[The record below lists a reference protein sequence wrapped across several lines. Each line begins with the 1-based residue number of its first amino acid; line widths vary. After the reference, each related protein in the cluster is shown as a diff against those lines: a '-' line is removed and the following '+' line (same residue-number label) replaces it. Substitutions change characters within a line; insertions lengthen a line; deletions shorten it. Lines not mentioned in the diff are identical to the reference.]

1 MEKAFLVDLGW
12 SPHFENQTDQ
22 KELAEYLPAR
32 VSEIHY
38 DQVSAFAEAG
48 AIRLTFPAN
57 IRSGD
62 VGVGDWVLFDP
73 MVSRIYRLLERR
85 SVLQRKANLENA
97 KPQLMAANLDTLMIV
112 TSCNDE
118 FNSARV
124 QRYMSLAQTSGVMP
138 LLILTKADLCDD
150 VDYYKKQAEG
160 LSPHMPVIVLDAR
173 EAEQLDQLSP
183 WLGIGETAALVGSSG
198 VGKTTLLNG
207 LTGGNEATQTIRGD
221 DAKGRH
227 TTTARSLHQTH
238 LGGWLI
244 DMPGIR
250 SVGLTESA
258 EGISRVFSEIV
269 DLAGQCKF
277 SDCAHKSEPGC
288 AVQQAIEKGDLD
300 QGEFK
305 RWDKL
310 RREDQYN
317 SESISDRRARYRS
330 VGRTHAAA
338 ANVKNKK
345 SRR

>member
-12 SPHFENQTDQ
+12 SPHFENQMAQ
-22 KELAEYLPAR
+22 NELAEYLPAR

-38 DQVSAFAEAG
+38 DQVSAYAEAG
-48 AIRLTFPAN
+48 NIRLTFPAN
-57 IRSGD
+57 IRAGE

-73 MVSRIYRLLERR
+73 EVSRIYRVLERR
-85 SVLQRKANLENA
+85 SVLQRQANLPNA

-124 QRYMSLAQTSGVMP
+124 ERYLSLAQTSAIMP
-138 LLILTKADLCDD
+138 LLILTKGDLSDN
-150 VDYYKKQAEG
+150 VEYYKKQAEG
-160 LSPHMPVIVLDAR
+160 LSPIMSVLVLDAR
-173 EAEQLDQLSP
+173 EAEQLDQLAP
-183 WLGIGETAALVGSSG
+183 WLSKGETAALVGSSG

-258 EGISRVFSEIV
+258 EGISQVFSEIV
-269 DLAGQCKF
+269 ELAAQCKF
-277 SDCAHKSEPGC
+277 SNCAHKSEPGC
-288 AVQQAIEKGDLD
+288 AVQGAIEKGDIN
-300 QGEFK
+300 QGEFE
-305 RWDKL
+305 RWEKL

-317 SESISDRRARYRS
+317 SETIADKRARYRS
-330 VGRTHAAA
+330 LGRASAAA
-338 ANVKNKK
+338 ANVKSKK